1 MKKFI
6 GILGLGL
13 LLAGCSQ
20 GASGKLIPG
29 FEESPLWNIFAS
41 DEDKKAYFEERIEMY
56 TAMPVYK
63 ICLKWDGYWEYPN
76 ERELIS
82 QALIRINEDPL
93 KCRNPNKDSVSRAR
107 KETQQAQAAAAAAR
121 AAAERA
127 RILQQQAEQEAFN
140 ARREAGWIRI
150 NCPSGGENYNC
161 Y

>member
-1 MKKFI
+1 MKKLLW
-6 GILGLGL
+6 ILVMVL
-13 LLAGCSQ
+13 LVGCSQ

-29 FEESPLWNIFAS
+29 FEESPLWKIFAS

-82 QALIRINEDPL
+82 QALIRKNEDPL

-121 AAAERA
+121 AEAERA

-140 ARREAGWIRI
+140 ARRKADWIRI
-150 NCPSGGENYNC
+150 NCPSGGDNYSC